1 MHNGSSVGIYYT
13 AHADFAR
20 LAPNHTLSHHL
31 LTIIVN
37 IVLCHLHFHVRF
49 SIKSYAQLAPTYQQN
64 WHTFQS
70 PVGNLL
76 RVHRQLGLA
85 LSLVLL
91 LLLLLLQESCFNS
104 SIAWRVRKYSSRITP
119 SSVAESLRSWEDS
132 RKPGKLSRW
141 MAGRRKGAQREG
153 EGEKGDMESHCVCVC
168 VWVGGCVSRLVA
180 VAGNGSSSSSSSSN
194 LLLNLNPPS
203 PQHQVSKSNNKKWW
217 KGAFSSPSPPPS
229 RQEPYCRL
237 PSKIWTLIC
246 PCSSERLGGGVD
258 CSSIASKGRSSHFH
272 SRSFQEVGSQSKGL
286 QNGIKSD
293 KMQAER
299 AFKRE
304 K

>member
-91 LLLLLLQESCFNS
+91 LLLLLLLQESCFNS

-168 VWVGGCVSRLVA
+168 VCVCVSSA
-180 VAGNGSSSSSSSSN
+180 
-194 LLLNLNPPS
+194 LLLLL
-203 PQHQVSKSNNKKWW
+203 
-217 KGAFSSPSPPPS
+217 A
-229 RQEPYCRL
+229 
-237 PSKIWTLIC
+237 TAAAAAAAAAT
-246 PCSSERLGGGVD
+246 
-258 CSSIASKGRSSHFH
+258 CSSISTPPPPNIRCRK
-272 SRSFQEVGSQSKGL
+272 VTT
-286 QNGIKSD
+286 KSD
-293 KMQAER
+293 EKGPFLLLPPPPPVKSLIVGYLAKFGLSSVPAQVRGWGGGLTVVVLPQKDAPHISTLG
-299 AFKRE
+299 AFKKWEASQRDSKME
-304 K
+304 